1 MSKHRNNGVVRIKE
15 IARIANMAMATVD
28 RVIHNRPGVSKKT
41 RDKINSIIKKMDYKP
56 NMLARRLASKKV
68 YQFAILIPRVS
79 KETNFWEAPLNGI
92 ARAES
97 EISQY
102 GVRVLRYFFDL
113 NSKASFVRQA
123 RLLMKN
129 NLDAVLIAPSFIQE
143 SISLTRACDKKKIP
157 YVFINSDIP
166 NQEKQFYFGPQL
178 YQSGYL
184 GAHLMRYGLSDKD
197 QVLIVN
203 ISKEI
208 DAQHHLIRI
217 EEGFRAYFENKGKQ
231 NHILKVDIRQTDYP
245 SIEKHLSS
253 IFGSHSN
260 IRAVFA
266 TNSRVSYV
274 ARYLETAG
282 IRDVMVVGFD
292 FLDENIKYLKKGIID
307 FLICQKPEQ
316 QGYKALLALYQM
328 LLLGSDVKKVN
339 YMPNDVIT
347 SENYVFYHN

>member
-56 NMLARRLASKKV
+56 NMLARRLASRKV
-68 YQFAILIPRVS
+68 YQFAILIPKVS
-79 KETNFWEAPLNGI
+79 KETNFWEAPLKGI

-113 NSKASFVRQA
+113 NSKASFVKQS
-123 RLLMKN
+123 RLLLKN
-129 NLDAVLIAPSFIQE
+129 DLDAVLIAPSFIQE
-143 SISLTRACDKKKIP
+143 SIALTNACERRKIP

-166 NQEKQFYFGPQL
+166 DQEKLFYFGPQL

-184 GAHLMRYGLSDKD
+184 GAHLMRFGLSDKE

-217 EEGFRAYFENKGKQ
+217 EEGFRAYFKDKGRR
-231 NHILKVDIRQTDYP
+231 NEIFKVDIKQTDYL
-245 SIEKHLSS
+245 SIEKNLSRM
-253 IFGSHSN
+253 FKNYPN
-260 IRAVFA
+260 IRAIFA

-274 ARYLETAG
+274 ARYIEEAG
-282 IRDVMVVGFD
+282 IKNVMVVGFD
-292 FLDENIKYLKKGIID
+292 FLDENISHLKKGTID

-316 QGYKALLALYQM
+316 QGYKAILALYEM
-328 LLLGSDVKKVN
+328 LILGKDVRRIN